1 MDHSP
6 YKFLDYYDFDDQDI
20 FFGREKEINILVAD
34 IIVNRLVVLF
44 ARTGTGKTSLIN
56 AGVRP
61 RLEKEDY
68 ETFYIRVE
76 QDPAKATRDSM
87 LDFLETKSERL
98 KDPEKARELKEQLQG
113 KKKQESLSMQL
124 CLLVESLDKLVVL
137 FLDQFEE
144 FFLHIK
150 DSKTRQEFIKDI
162 SELYRNADSGV
173 QLVFSMREE
182 YYYRMD
188 EFREDIP
195 SIFHKNSNLRLLPLD
210 ESQARDAI
218 INPAAA
224 RDVQIDEQ
232 LAEEIIRDLQ
242 RHEEGM
248 RAPSL
253 QIICDTLWRRED
265 PEDRHIT
272 LQDYEDLGR
281 GQSILDRRLAQDLED
296 ALGDAPELQAL
307 MQRLIPELKTD
318 ENTKYPRLISDLV
331 NRLETTKES
340 LEDLISRLRGVGILK
355 ETGHNVIEWASDYLA
370 ERTRK
375 LQELVERIEI
385 RRLWE
390 GAIRASRDMSAA
402 TLDQGRKA
410 YDLTDEELSDI
421 YLSEET
427 FNKISEH
434 IEYIPSQGLAETII
448 LLFDAALYHQQQLRR
463 WFGQVAKQRQY
474 DPYEILRLK
483 IVDSRNHIE
492 LGTGAIELLAQLK
505 TDRAIDLMGEA
516 LDKPDLALE
525 AIRFLVEI
533 PGDRAT
539 ALLTRALQR
548 DDLWRQVV
556 QDLERVGTTRSVT
569 LLEPLLQDEKTA
581 FQVIDALDRL
591 AKSERTLTS
600 KAARD
605 LLAGAVSKFEGET
618 AVDSRASFVQNA
630 LGRLAESADD
640 QAQSLAKRA
649 LKAWETATDIKR
661 ETKAVSQPRAAEP
674 AGESQVLR
682 KIITLRNISK
692 VIPVISNSYRLA
704 QIFRPQR
711 GSSDE
716 FNQSDTGDD
725 FSIQEQLTKR
735 WADEMQY
742 PLVDDHDLARV
753 AQYIQVK
760 LDGSD
765 VAKERYLEFLASYL
779 LDMNRDDPDYEAA
792 VQRMRTEGSSLRF
805 SDVVYALGYPEFPD
819 RVEDPL
825 RTLASLS
832 LPVYVTTSYYDF
844 LERELVAVGKSP
856 RSQVIFWQEGREY
869 DHAREFYA
877 DPAFMATPA
886 QPAVYHLFGLENFPS
901 SLVLSED
908 DHMRFLIS
916 VVSDMDTQRPL
927 VAPRLR
933 QALTSSHLLFLGYD
947 WLDWEFRTLFRFV
960 LNYRL
965 GESAKKGIFVHSRQR
980 DRNIRS
986 ESHLNEY
993 LQHYFNLKRFEI
1005 EWKPADQFIQELWSI
1020 WKDQQS

>member
-20 FFGREKEINILVAD
+20 YFGREKEINILVAD
-34 IIVNRLVVLF
+34 VIVNRLVVLF

-76 QDPAKATRDSM
+76 QDPAQATRDSM

-98 KDPEKARELKEQLQG
+98 KDPEKARDLKEQLQG
-113 KKKQESLSMQL
+113 KKKHESLSTQL

-150 DSKTRQEFIKDI
+150 DSKKRQEFIKDI
-162 SELYRNADSGV
+162 SELYRNVDSGV
-173 QLVFSMREE
+173 HLVFSMREE

-188 EFREDIP
+188 EFREEIP

-210 ESQARDAI
+210 EGQARDAI

-224 RDVQIDEQ
+224 RHVQIDGN
-232 LAEEIIRDLQ
+232 LAEAIVKDLQ

-281 GQSILDRRLAQDLED
+281 GQSILDKRLAEDLEK
-296 ALGDAPELQAL
+296 ALADAPELQTL

-331 NRLETTKES
+331 NKLETTKEK
-340 LEDLISRLRGVGILK
+340 LEDLVSRLGGVGILK
-355 ETGHNVIEWASDYLA
+355 EIGDNVIEWASDYLA

-375 LQELVERIEI
+375 LQELVEGIEI

-390 GAIRASRDMSAA
+390 DATRASRDLSAA
-402 TLDQGRKA
+402 TVDQGRKV
-410 YDLTDEELSDI
+410 YDLTDEELSAI
-421 YLSEET
+421 YLSVET
-427 FNKISEH
+427 LNKISEH
-434 IEYIPSQGLAETII
+434 IEYIPSQGLAETVI
-448 LLFDAALYHQQQLRR
+448 LLFDAALFHQQHVRR
-463 WFGQVAKQRQY
+463 WFGQAAKQRQY

-483 IVDSRNHIE
+483 IVDNRNHID

-505 TDRAIDLMGEA
+505 TERAIDLMGEA

-533 PGDRAT
+533 PGDRT
-539 ALLTRALQR
+539 TELLTRALQR

-556 QDLERVGTTRSVT
+556 QDLERVGTTRSVA
-569 LLEPLLQDEKTA
+569 LLEPLLQDEEKA
-581 FQVIDALDRL
+581 FQVIDTLDRL
-591 AKSERTLTS
+591 AKSERTQTS
-600 KAARD
+600 KAAKD
-605 LLAGAVSKFEGET
+605 LLARAVTKFEQG
-618 AVDSRASFVQNA
+618 RAADHQAPFAKDV
-630 LGRLAESADD
+630 LRRLAASADG
-640 QAQSLAKRA
+640 QAQSLAKQA
-649 LKAWETATDIKR
+649 LNDWEGAIETKR
-661 ETKAVSQPRAAEP
+661 EAKAVGQPRVAEP
-674 AGESQVLR
+674 VGESQVLR

-692 VIPVISNSYRLA
+692 IIPVISNSYRLG
-704 QIFRPQR
+704 QIFQSPL
-711 GSSDE
+711 GFSDQLS
-716 FNQSDTGDD
+716 QSDTGDD
-725 FSIQEQLTKR
+725 FSIKEQLTRR
-735 WADEMQY
+735 WAAEVQY
-742 PLVDDHDLARV
+742 PLADDHDLARV
-753 AQYIQVK
+753 AQYQQVQH
-760 LDGSD
+760 DGSD
-765 VAKERYLEFLASYL
+765 VAKESYLEFLSSYL
-779 LDMNRDDPDYEAA
+779 LDMNTEKPGYEDV
-792 VQRMRTEGSSLRF
+792 VQSMRKERSSLRF
-805 SDVVYALGYPEFPD
+805 PDVVHGLGYPEFPD
-819 RVEDPL
+819 GVEDPL

-832 LPVYVTTSYYDF
+832 LPVYVTTSYHDF
-844 LERELVAVGKSP
+844 LERELIAIGKSP
-856 RSQVIFWQEGREY
+856 RSQVVFWEESREY
-869 DHAREFYA
+869 DDARQFYP
-877 DPAFMATPA
+877 DPTLMPTPA
-886 QPAVYHLFGLENFPS
+886 QPAVYHLFGLENFPG

-916 VVSDMDTQRPL
+916 VASDIDTQKPI
-927 VAPRLR
+927 VVPKLR

-960 LNYRL
+960 LNYRR
-965 GESAKKGIFVHSRQR
+965 GESAKQGIFVHSQQG
-980 DRNIRS
+980 DRNTRS
-986 ESHLNEY
+986 ENHLKEY

-1005 EWKPADQFIQELWSI
+1005 EWKTTDGFIQELWSI